1 MKFIKTTIAF
11 IFLTIGWTVSA
22 QQSYTFVIPN
32 TPGSIS
38 DVVARSMATIYNK
51 KTGNSLVIQNIG
63 GGQQIPAAVKFSNLN
78 TPAIAMTTTG
88 ILVFNPV
95 MQKSLPYSLDMFDH
109 VGGIAYTP
117 IVWVVRADSS
127 YTDMKN
133 MVETL
138 HKSKKPL
145 IAYANLVEVVNY
157 HVLASKY
164 NWKNGIVDPVKYKG
178 VPEVVQG
185 LLAGDLDVAVVTNT
199 QAVSTQIQSGR
210 LRVIGTTLPKSF
222 EVGGVT
228 VTPVKNQIGV
238 EQFTGGVF
246 ISLNTRF
253 KPEEAAKLK
262 SDLYGVMT
270 DPDFITELRKFNVIP
285 FDNNSSN
292 TNLIKFTEDFRNA
305 IKPLNLTVQ

>member
-1 MKFIKTTIAF
+1 MKTILAV
-11 IFLTIGWTVSA
+11 ILSTIVSAVSA

-38 DVVARSMATIYNK
+38 DVIARSMATIYNK

-63 GGQQIPAAVKFSNLN
+63 GGQQIPAAVKFANLN
-78 TPAIAMTTTG
+78 TPAVAMTTTG

-95 MQKSLPYSLDMFDH
+95 MQKTLPYSLEMFDH

-117 IVWVVRADSS
+117 IVWVVRADSQ
-127 YTDMKN
+127 YNNMKS
-133 MVETL
+133 MVENL

-157 HVLASKY
+157 HVLSSKY
-164 NWKNGIVDPVKYKG
+164 NWKNGVVDPVKYKG

-222 EVGGVT
+222 KVGSVT
-228 VTPVKNQIGV
+228 VTPVKDQIDV
-238 EQFTGGVF
+238 EQYTGGVF
-246 ISLNTRF
+246 VSLNKRF
-253 KPEEAAKLK
+253 NPEEAAKLK
-262 SDLYGVMT
+262 ADLFAVMSDPAFMV
-270 DPDFITELRKFNVIP
+270 ELQKFNVIP
-285 FDNNSSN
+285 FENNN
-292 TNLIKFTEDFRNA
+292 NNLNLIKFTENFRNV
-305 IKPLNLTVQ
+305 IKPLNLIVQ